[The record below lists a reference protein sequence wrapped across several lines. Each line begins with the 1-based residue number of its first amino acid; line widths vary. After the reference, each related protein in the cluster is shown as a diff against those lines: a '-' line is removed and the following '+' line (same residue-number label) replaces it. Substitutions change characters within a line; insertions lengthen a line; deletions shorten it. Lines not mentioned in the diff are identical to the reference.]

1 MPADQTTKTVYY
13 LRARRDDQP
22 FDLQSIAKRARR
34 KKNNCAAT
42 EIELGGGDVVR
53 IQHFSTSNG
62 RTLLHLTRYV
72 PGVQA
77 STLQP
82 KATTAEDDEGAQ
94 PPPRGKEF
102 KDGDCFLLLKE
113 HHVLYCGHGIS
124 KSKASLYLSQLFREA
139 ELHDESSG
147 FDLVPASNLDKLQLI
162 QDHGVKSIQLAVG
175 AFDLSL
181 PKARRTSW
189 IAKSL
194 GTLGDELGALISK
207 DQSLTKQ
214 KALEDLIVNVEVKLD
229 GNTRAIQSSQD
240 FIEDLAKTVLDDDTE
255 TPVSEFTIV
264 TQKNERI
271 TSGEIRLQTGV
282 KVATKDNSVSHTS
295 VWGEMGTYFD
305 QITQGNLLEQ

>member
-1 MPADQTTKTVYY
+1 MTADQTTKTIYY

-34 KKNNCAAT
+34 KRTTCAAT
-42 EIELGGGDVVR
+42 EMELGGGDVVR
-53 IQHFSTSNG
+53 IQHFSTANG

-102 KDGDCFLLLKE
+102 KDGDCFLFLKD

-124 KSKASLYLSQLFREA
+124 KSKATLYLSQLFREA

-147 FDLVPASNLDKLQLI
+147 FDLVPASDLDKLQLI

-194 GTLGDELGALISK
+194 GTLGDELGALVSK

-229 GNTRAIQSSQD
+229 GNTRAIQNSRD
-240 FIEDLAKTVLDDDTE
+240 FIEDLAETVLDHDTE

-271 TSGEIRLQTGV
+271 TSGEVRLQTGV
-282 KVATKDNSVSHTS
+282 KVETKDNSVSHTS
-295 VWGEMGTYFD
+295 VWGAMGTYFD
-305 QITQGNLLEQ
+305 QIAQGNLLEQ

>member
-1 MPADQTTKTVYY
+1 MPGDRITKTVYY
-13 LRARRDDQP
+13 LRARRDGQP
-22 FDLQSIAKRARR
+22 FDLQSVIKKAR
-34 KKNNCAAT
+34 KKKSTCAAT
-42 EIELGGGDVVR
+42 EVELGGGDVVR
-53 IQHFSTSNG
+53 IQHYIARNG
-62 RTLLHLTRYV
+62 RTHLHLTRYV

-94 PPPRGKEF
+94 PPPSGKEF
-102 KDGDCFLLLKE
+102 KEGDCFLLVMD

-139 ELHDESSG
+139 GLHDESSS
-147 FDLVPASNLDKLQLI
+147 FELVPASNLDKLQLI

-175 AFDLSL
+175 AFDLSV
-181 PKARRTSW
+181 PKAHRSGW
-189 IAKSL
+189 VANVL
-194 GTLGDELGALISK
+194 GTLGDELTALISK
-207 DQSLTKQ
+207 DQTLVKQ

-240 FIEDLAKTVLDDDTE
+240 FIEDLAETVLDDNE
-255 TPVSEFTIV
+255 LPVSEFSIF

-282 KVATKDNSVSHTS
+282 KLETKDNSVSHNS
-295 VWGEMGTYFD
+295 AWSEMGLYFD
-305 QITQGNLLEQ
+305 QIAQGNLLEK

>member
-1 MPADQTTKTVYY
+1 MTADQTTKTIYY

-34 KKNNCAAT
+34 KRTTCAAT
-42 EIELGGGDVVR
+42 EMELGGGDVVR
-53 IQHFSTSNG
+53 IQHFSTANG

-102 KDGDCFLLLKE
+102 KDGDCFLFLKD

-124 KSKASLYLSQLFREA
+124 KSKATLYLSQLFREA

-147 FDLVPASNLDKLQLI
+147 FDLVPASDLDKLQLI

-194 GTLGDELGALISK
+194 GTLGDELGALVSK

-229 GNTRAIQSSQD
+229 GNTRAIQNSRD
-240 FIEDLAKTVLDDDTE
+240 FIEDLAETVLDHDTE

-271 TSGEIRLQTGV
+271 TSGEVRLQTGV
-282 KVATKDNSVSHTS
+282 KVETKDISVSHTS
-295 VWGEMGTYFD
+295 VWGAMVTYFD
-305 QITQGNLLEQ
+305 QIAQGNLLEQ